1 MMFGKRKKRKISK
14 EELLDTIILA
24 FKYHNTTKGDE
35 FDSSSTIYHFN
46 TIEKSKISFTLSGK
60 YMYAKNT
67 LDSGGINF
75 IKVTNALDSEGK
87 NIMIYH
93 MNITEFLKYCDTFNA
108 AVVPS
113 DRNDGKNVI
122 KYTFH
127 ITYNTIGMTLT
138 TYETE
143 LYSSVQKHLI
153 NTALNA
159 IYSKSL

>member
-1 MMFGKRKKRKISK
+1 MRRIHWIAEGSISSK
-14 EELLDTIILA
+14 LL
-24 FKYHNTTKGDE
+24 
-35 FDSSSTIYHFN
+35 
-46 TIEKSKISFTLSGK
+46 
-60 YMYAKNT
+60 
-67 LDSGGINF
+67 
-75 IKVTNALDSEGK
+75 
-87 NIMIYH
+87 
-93 MNITEFLKYCDTFNA
+93 YCDTFNA